1 MRDTL
6 IGVALAVI
14 SSCPRRSRVP
24 VSIAMS
30 VDRSDESTASQG
42 EVDPVEVIQ
51 Y

>member
-6 IGVALAVI
+6 IGVALAI